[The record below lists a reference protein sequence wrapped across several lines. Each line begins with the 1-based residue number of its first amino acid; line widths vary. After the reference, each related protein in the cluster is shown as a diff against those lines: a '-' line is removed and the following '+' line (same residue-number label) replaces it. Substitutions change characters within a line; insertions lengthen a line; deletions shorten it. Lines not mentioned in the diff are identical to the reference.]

1 MYMRERAAFVVPLG
15 LHRGTISDSSLRRL
29 DAYIIM
35 QYMHETV
42 VSEPAS
48 THLDKSDP
56 RD

>member
-35 QYMHETV
+35 RYMHETV